1 MRINSLK
8 VDNLKNERGV
18 SLIELVVFIVVISI
32 ASTALFK
39 VYSYSQAQSADP
51 LVQVRALELAQSR
64 LDEILAL
71 KYDANTPTGGIP
83 ACGSTAVEAVACNNT
98 PDSDMNDV
106 DDFNNVTDD
115 PYSFVVKKNTSSGA
129 QTTTALKYTRK
140 VSVVTTGNIKLVSV
154 IVTAPTGLVVTLAAQ
169 KANF

>member
-1 MRINSLK
+1 MHT
-8 VDNLKNERGV
+8 DAQKNVCFKKHEGV
-18 SLIELVVFIVVISI
+18 SLIELVVFIVIVSL
-32 ASTALFK
+32 AGAALFK

-83 ACGSTAVEAVACNNT
+83 ACGSTAVGAVACNNT
-98 PDSDMNDV
+98 PDLDMNDV
-106 DDFNNVTDD
+106 DDFNNITDE
-115 PYSFVVKKNTSSGA
+115 PYSFNVTKKTSSGG
-129 QTTTALKYTRK
+129 QTTIMVKYTRQ
-140 VSVVTTGNIKLVSV
+140 VTVVTTGNVKLVSV
-154 IVTAPTGLVVTLAAQ
+154 IVTAPTGLVVPLAAQ